1 MSSRLRVAQVVTRF
15 MAGAGGV
22 ALRGALALDPE
33 QYEIAFVTG
42 EADEDLVA
50 KARAAGHEVVLL
62 PHLRS
67 EIAPLDD
74 RRALADLQAC
84 LKGFDVVHTHSSKA
98 GALGRLA
105 AHRLEMGRI
114 VHTFHGFPFHQLQS
128 GRRRPAYIR
137 VRRSF
142 GRFPACFLA
151 AGPAVAAEA
160 VTRRIAPPERIRTIW
175 VALAQALNPTGP
187 LDRAEGRRPLC

>member
-1 MSSRLRVAQVVTRF
+1 MTSRLRVAQVVTRF

-33 QYEIAFVTG
+33 HYEVVFITG
-42 EADEDLVA
+42 EADDLA
-50 KARAAGHEVVLL
+50 MKAREAGHEVVLI

-67 EIAPLDD
+67 EIAPADD

-105 AHRLEMGRI
+105 AHRLETNRI
-114 VHTFHGFPFHQLQS
+114 VHTFHGFPFHQFQS
-128 GRRRPAYIR
+128 WLRRTAYIKIE
-137 VRRSF
+137 RSV
-142 GRFPACFLA
+142 GRYTEP
-151 AGPAVAAEA
+151 
-160 VTRRIAPPERIRTIW
+160 
-175 VALAQALNPTGP
+175 
-187 LDRAEGRRPLC
+187 